1 MALRTRLLNLLRSDR
16 ITSEIEREL
25 EFHLAERTEELI
37 ARGMSPG
44 EARREARRRL
54 GNETRLVER
63 TRAIDLVGWLE
74 SLLTDV
80 RYALRGLRA
89 QPGFA
94 AVVLLTLTLGIGA
107 NSAIFS
113 VVDAALL
120 RPLPF
125 ASPERLVHVW
135 ETHLG
140 DVHSRSEASYPD
152 FIDFRERTRTFS
164 ALEGYN
170 GTNVI
175 WSGSGEARMLRGVRV
190 TAGLLTLL
198 GVQPRLGRNFAAGE
212 DGPDG
217 SPVVIVSDD
226 LWRRELGSDPKI
238 LGRKLIL
245 NAAPFTVI
253 GVLPSGFRFAAAG
266 DAEFWVPLDGS
277 VGRRAERGNH
287 WVNVVGRLANGSTL
301 AQAQADLSAV
311 MRGLAAEYPES
322 NSGRDIAVVPAREQA
337 VGEMR
342 PIFLLLIGAV
352 GVVLLIACAN
362 VAGLLLARGLARRH
376 EMAVRAALGAGRS
389 RLLRQLLTETAVLAG
404 MGAVLGT
411 WLGRIGLRALLR
423 GLPDTTYDQMPYLR
437 DVVLDSRAVGF
448 TIAVTLGSAL
458 LMGIF
463 PALSAAG
470 VSAQTLLRS
479 SGRHTARMRLRE
491 ALVSAEIAL
500 TVVLLLGAGLLAR
513 SLAELVRVDAGF
525 RTDNVVTGRVALYG
539 TRYQS
544 DGAQQRLFEDVI
556 ARLRAVPGVATVGAV
571 SDLPLGGGGTN
582 TFRVERGPEP
592 DPSRRPEALRRA
604 VAGDYFRAL
613 RIPLVAG
620 RPFTAR
626 DDSAGQPSIMINQSL
641 ARKLFGERSAIGE
654 RLRFYAFPDTAF
666 EIIGVVGDVKTQ
678 RLDEPAPPTIYFT
691 HLQAAENRM
700 SVVIHSSLEP
710 GAVAQAMRREVY
722 ALDPEATVYAV
733 RPFEELV
740 AQTPALYARR
750 YPLFALGAFGI
761 VAFLLAVIGI
771 YGVIAFTVRQR
782 AQEFGIRMALGAR
795 IGQVKLLVLRQ
806 GARIALPGIILG
818 LAAGAALARFVEV
831 LLFGVNAFDPAVYS
845 AVAATTALT
854 VLAASGIPAQR
865 TARVDPARTLRGE

>member
-16 ITSEIEREL
+16 VTSEIEREMQ
-25 EFHLAERTEELI
+25 FHLAERIDELI
-37 ARGMSPG
+37 AGGMSP
-44 EARREARRRL
+44 EAARREAHRRF
-54 GNETRLVER
+54 GNETRMVER

-74 SLLTDV
+74 TLLSDA
-80 RYALRGLRA
+80 RYALRGQRA

-94 AVVLLTLTLGIGA
+94 LVVLFTLALGIGA

-125 ASPERLVHVW
+125 ASPDQLVHVW
-135 ETHLG
+135 ETQLG

-152 FIDFRERTRTFS
+152 FIDFRARTRTFS
-164 ALEGYN
+164 ALEGFN

-175 WSGSGEARMLRGVRV
+175 WSGSGETRMLRGLRV
-190 TAGLLTLL
+190 TAGFLSLL

-212 DGPDG
+212 DGPEG
-217 SPVVIVSDD
+217 SPVVIVSDE
-226 LWRRELGSDPKI
+226 LWRRELGSDPDI

-245 NAAPFTVI
+245 NASPFTVI
-253 GVLPSGFRFAAAG
+253 GVLPRGFRFAAGG
-266 DAEFWVPLDGS
+266 DAEFWVPLDGTIT
-277 VGRRAERGNH
+277 RRAERSNH
-287 WVNVVGRLANGSTL
+287 WVNVVGRVAAGFSF
-301 AQAQADLSAV
+301 AQAQADLSRV

-322 NSGRDIAVVPAREQA
+322 NSGRDIALVPVREEA
-337 VGEMR
+337 VGDMR
-342 PIFLLLIGAV
+342 PIILLLVGAV

-376 EMAVRAALGAGRS
+376 EMAVRSALGAGRS

-404 MGAVLGT
+404 IGALLGT
-411 WLGRIGLRALLR
+411 WLARSGLRSFLN
-423 GLPDTTYDQMPYLR
+423 GLPDTTYDQMPYLH
-437 DVVLDSRAVGF
+437 DVVLDSRALGF
-448 TIAVTLGSAL
+448 TIALTLGSAL

-470 VSAQTLLRS
+470 VSANTLLRS
-479 SGRHTARMRLRE
+479 SGRTTTRLRLRE

-513 SLAELVRVDAGF
+513 SLAELLRVDAGF
-525 RTDNVVTGRVALYG
+525 RTENVVTGRVALYG
-539 TRYQS
+539 ARYQS
-544 DGAQQRLFEDVI
+544 DGAQQRFIENVI
-556 ARLRAVPGVATVGAV
+556 ARLRAVPGVATIGGI

-592 DPSRRPEALRRA
+592 DASRRPEAFSRM

-613 RIPLVAG
+613 RIPLIAG
-620 RPFTAR
+620 RVFTAR
-626 DDSAGQPSIMINQSL
+626 DDSAGQPSIMINESL
-641 ARKLFGERSAIGE
+641 ARKLFDQRPAVGERV
-654 RLRFYAFPDTAF
+654 RFYSFPDTPF

-678 RLDEPAPPTIYFT
+678 RLDGPAPPTIYFT
-691 HLQAAENRM
+691 HLQRAENRM
-700 SVVIHSSLEP
+700 TLVIHSNLEP
-710 GAVAQAMRREVY
+710 STVAHTIRREVHS
-722 ALDPEATVYAV
+722 LDPEATVYGV
-733 RPFEELV
+733 RPFEEQV

-750 YPLFALGAFGI
+750 YPLFALGAFGV

-782 AQEFGIRMALGAR
+782 SKEFGIRLALGAR

-806 GARIALPGIILG
+806 GARIALPGILLG
-818 LAAGAALARFVEV
+818 LIAGAALARLIET
-831 LLFGVNAFDPAVYS
+831 LLYGVAAFDPLVYS

-854 VLAASGIPAQR
+854 VLAACYIPAHR
-865 TARVDPARTLRGE
+865 TRNVDPALTLRGE